1 MWTCACI
8 TWPGQ
13 IQGSRIFTLVRNQ
26 LGHPG
31 GPSPALQ
38 STQNT
43 SLRTARSI
51 PPPPGIR
58 ACHCAKGTC
67 SLLPQTGPAASWTH
81 SRDALFSGAL
91 LMQNHGP
98 LRHPSSWPLCIKENQ
113 GLEKR
118 QSEHSEACWNWS
130 SSPHPQIHQAH
141 FVSLS
146 CCHAHGLSSTPGVI
160 RKALRQHTP
169 KAVWPFLH

>member
-1 MWTCACI
+1 MSLLKVQINVAGPIPKSRRCVDLCLHHLAWTN
-8 TWPGQ
+8 PGLPHLYLGQEPARPPRWTFSCPSIHSEHQPENSQ
-13 IQGSRIFTLVRNQ
+13 I
-26 LGHPG
+26 H
-31 GPSPALQ
+31 
-38 STQNT
+38 
-43 SLRTARSI
+43 
-51 PPPPGIR
+51 PPPGIR

-118 QSEHSEACWNWS
+118 
-130 SSPHPQIHQAH
+130 
-141 FVSLS
+141 
-146 CCHAHGLSSTPGVI
+146 
-160 RKALRQHTP
+160 
-169 KAVWPFLH
+169 